1 MEEKEKTK
9 KTRRKKEV
17 KTKEENTLPIKISVP
32 ENKQEIQTVETQK
45 MPVRKVRQPRQ
56 HSPVAEVLVNI
67 CQKLV
72 KKGLL
77 LIIFWVFISMGVLL
91 TGSYIIF
98 KEFFLGMAYPLWYLI
113 LMGFIFFGI
122 YGLIGF
128 FYGLMMAL
136 LHTILSVSSSLGEV
150 IRKTVLRI
158 KNSIESKVDKFADNL
173 EQNNLLA
180 TIKGTFE
187 DISKNIRKYAAKTA
201 AGVIVIAFLGGILF
215 VIKNIMVKSFKK
227 VQNKAEF
234 FAKMSIR
241 FSLLLAIVLN
251 LKLFAK
257 LALAVGYLVGIFLV
271 LSQFVIWHIMQ

>member
-77 LIIFWVFISMGVLL
+77 LIIFWVFLSMGVLL

-98 KEFFLGMAYPLWYLI
+98 KEFR
-113 LMGFIFFGI
+113 
-122 YGLIGF
+122 
-128 FYGLMMAL
+128 
-136 LHTILSVSSSLGEV
+136 SN
-150 IRKTVLRI
+150 I
-158 KNSIESKVDKFADNL
+158 KN
-173 EQNNLLA
+173 
-180 TIKGTFE
+180 
-187 DISKNIRKYAAKTA
+187 
-201 AGVIVIAFLGGILF
+201 
-215 VIKNIMVKSFKK
+215 
-227 VQNKAEF
+227 
-234 FAKMSIR
+234 
-241 FSLLLAIVLN
+241 
-251 LKLFAK
+251 
-257 LALAVGYLVGIFLV
+257 
-271 LSQFVIWHIMQ
+271 

>member
-1 MEEKEKTK
+1 MEEKTEKTK
-9 KTRRKKEV
+9 RTRKKKEV
-17 KTKEENTLPIKISVP
+17 NTLPVKISEP
-32 ENKQEIQTVETQK
+32 ENKQEIQTAETPK
-45 MPVRKVRQPRQ
+45 VPARKIRQPRQ

-77 LIIFWVFISMGVLL
+77 LIIFWVFLSMGVLL

-98 KEFFLGMAYPLWYLI
+98 KEFFIGMAYPLWYLI

-122 YGLIGF
+122 YGFLGF
-128 FYGLMMAL
+128 FYGLMMAF
-136 LHTILSVSSSLGEV
+136 LHTILSVSSSLGDI
-150 IRKTVLRI
+150 IRKTVLRV
-158 KNSIESKVDKFADNL
+158 KNSIESKVDKFADKL
-173 EQNNLLA
+173 EQNSLLE
-180 TIKGTFE
+180 TIKRTFE
-187 DISKNIRKYAAKTA
+187 DISKNVRKYAAKTA

-215 VIKNIMVKSFKK
+215 VIKNIMVRSFKK

-251 LKLFAK
+251 LKLFTK
-257 LALAVGYLVGIFLV
+257 IALAAGYLIGILLV
-271 LSQFVIWHIMQ
+271 LSQFVIWHLMQ